1 MAKEK
6 IETLAVLD
14 YLTLLPNRSGLYSF
28 YSGLSIQEYVTA
40 MFLDIDNFKRVNDTY
55 GHQVGDELLK
65 AVTKDLQEIVPD
77 AYIARIGGDEFVI
90 LIIGQREKHE
100 ILEVAE
106 EICDSVERL
115 AVSPEVRSVISLSVG
130 VLLNEKAETT
140 IDDVLFKSDSAMYYS
155 KKTGKN
161 RYTFYEQIQEEMEF
175 KAKVE
180 SSMQQAIKE
189 ADAKVVSYHF
199 NGNLDDETGKNSGT
213 VSGEIGYGKGIVDS
227 VGSLKLPGGEQM
239 TNVVHLPKTILGNE
253 SYSVSLWVKAD
264 RLNNWTSIIMANSNI
279 GFASLIPYGWQKL
292 SMFRIKDTRLDES
305 GGWYDALGEEF
316 YAKEWTH
323 FCATYNSV
331 TGLSRI
337 YQNGRLVGS
346 VDNTLALTNHKI
358 VVLGGDY
365 YKPSFQGEVS
375 ELSVYN
381 CVLMENEVKK
391 IYDHYAKDPTFRGKK
406 Q

>member
-100 ILEVAE
+100 ILEVTE

-180 SSMQQAIKE
+180 SSMQQAIEDNEFKIYFKPIMNIVRSRIE
-189 ADAKVVSYHF
+189 AVEASIRWFRKD
-199 NGNLDDETGKNSGT
+199 
-213 VSGEIGYGKGIVDS
+213 GEIWSPGRF
-227 VGSLKLPGGEQM
+227 LPIMEENGFVTVLER
-239 TNVVHLPKTILGNE
+239 HAFE
-253 SYSVSLWVKAD
+253 
-264 RLNNWTSIIMANSNI
+264 RL
-279 GFASLIPYGWQKL
+279 
-292 SMFRIKDTRLDES
+292 
-305 GGWYDALGEEF
+305 
-316 YAKEWTH
+316 
-323 FCATYNSV
+323 
-331 TGLSRI
+331 
-337 YQNGRLVGS
+337 
-346 VDNTLALTNHKI
+346 
-358 VVLGGDY
+358 
-365 YKPSFQGEVS
+365 
-375 ELSVYN
+375 
-381 CVLMENEVKK
+381 
-391 IYDHYAKDPTFRGKK
+391 
-406 Q
+406 